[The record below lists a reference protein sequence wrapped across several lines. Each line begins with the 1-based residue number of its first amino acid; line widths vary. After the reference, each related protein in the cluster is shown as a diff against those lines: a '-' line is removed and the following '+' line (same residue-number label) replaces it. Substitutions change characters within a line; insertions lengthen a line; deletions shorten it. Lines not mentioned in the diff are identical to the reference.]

1 MDETGVPGSQ
11 GQNLG
16 VPPSPPT
23 SAKRR
28 AGAEAGGAPEGPAS
42 PQKGGGGVGG
52 GRIWPL
58 LSSERGEGGGGGSLC
73 ARSLRHLCRRRSPI
87 SPGFA
92 RQVGETLAPFCS
104 AGQGRREGGAG
115 KSRGGSRP
123 WWAPPSPGPLGPL
136 NSFCPGSPPSP
147 DTPEPRVNRQGVL
160 PRRKPGTLSPP
171 PPVLPEVKGCAV
183 ATPPPP
189 DRLSVFPLQPQTR
202 RLGKPSRGGAAAGGF
217 VLPPRG
223 LGVGA
228 GEPFVGPFERT
239 GGGV

>member
-183 ATPPPP
+183 ATPPPRP
-189 DRLSVFPLQPQTR
+189 PLRFPSPAPNPATWEAEP
-202 RLGKPSRGGAAAGGF
+202 GRGGGGRLCSPTEGAGGRSGRAF
-217 VLPPRG
+217 RG
-223 LGVGA
+223 TV
-228 GEPFVGPFERT
+228 
-239 GGGV
+239 